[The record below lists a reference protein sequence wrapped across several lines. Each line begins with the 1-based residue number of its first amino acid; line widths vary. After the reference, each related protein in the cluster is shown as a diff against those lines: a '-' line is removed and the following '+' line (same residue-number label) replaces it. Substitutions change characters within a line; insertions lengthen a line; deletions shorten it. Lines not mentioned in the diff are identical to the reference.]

1 MADKNAEWI
10 KFETELLKLTALA
23 SLAIGGGSI
32 GLLLGDQ
39 NPLRLIL
46 AGSGLLVTVGFMVGL
61 WRQRRYIRTLIEQV
75 REDNK

>member
-1 MADKNAEWI
+1 MAEKNIERI

-39 NPLRLIL
+39 SPLRLIL
-46 AGSGLLVTVGFMVGL
+46 AGSGLLVTVGLMIGL
-61 WRQRRYIRTLIEQV
+61 WWQRRYIRTLIEQIM
-75 REDNK
+75 EGNQ

>member
-1 MADKNAEWI
+1 MAEKNIERI

-39 NPLRLIL
+39 SPLRLIL
-46 AGSGLLVTVGFMVGL
+46 AGSGLLVTVGLMIGL
-61 WRQRRYIRTLIEQV
+61 WWQRRYIRTLIEQII
-75 REDNK
+75 EDNQ